1 MAFTLQELGCDIAAQ
16 GSWCPHKPTFT
27 TMRILTHWNPLRV
40 QELQNRVLHALQTS
54 PSQCENGQCKPSA
67 VADWVP
73 VVDVVED
80 EKEYL
85 IKAELPEV
93 SKDNVRVTVEKG
105 KLTLSG
111 ERKFEEESGKK
122 YHRVERS
129 YGSFARTFNLPEN
142 VDAECSAFI
151 WPRSSSPVRGRSR

>member
-1 MAFTLQELGCDIAAQ
+1 
-16 GSWCPHKPTFT
+16 
-27 TMRILTHWNPLRV
+27 MRILTHWNPLRDV
-40 QELQNRVLHALQTS
+40 QEFQNRVLHALNTAPQA
-54 PSQCENGQCKPSA
+54 ENGECKTA

-80 EKEYL
+80 EKEFL

-93 SKDNVRVTVEKG
+93 TKENVRVTVEKG

-111 ERKFEEESGKK
+111 ERKFEKEESGKK

-142 VDAECSAFI
+142 VDAEKVEADFKDGVLRI
-151 WPRSSSPVRGRSR
+151 HLAKVEKPGPREIEVKVD

>member
-1 MAFTLQELGCDIAAQ
+1 
-16 GSWCPHKPTFT
+16 
-27 TMRILTHWNPLRV
+27 MRILTHWNPLRDV
-40 QELQNRVLHALQTS
+40 QEFQNRLLHAINTS
-54 PSQCENGQCKPSA
+54 PQQCENGECKTA

-93 SKDNVRVTVEKG
+93 TKDNVRVTVEKG

-111 ERKFEEESGKK
+111 ERKFEKEEDGKK

-129 YGSFARTFNLPEN
+129 YGSFSRSFNLPEN
-142 VDAECSAFI
+142 VDAEKVEADFKDGVLRVHLAKVEKPG
-151 WPRSSSPVRGRSR
+151 PRQIEVKVD

>member
-1 MAFTLQELGCDIAAQ
+1 
-16 GSWCPHKPTFT
+16 
-27 TMRILTHWNPLRV
+27 MRILTHWNPLRV
-40 QELQNRVLHALQTS
+40 QELQNRVLHALQAS
-54 PSQCENGQCKPSA
+54 PAQCENGECKSSA

-111 ERKFEEESGKK
+111 ERKFEKEESGKK

-129 YGSFARTFNLPEN
+129 YGTFARSFNLPEN
-142 VDAECSAFI
+142 VDAEKVEADFKDGVLRVHLAKLEQPG
-151 WPRSSSPVRGRSR
+151 PRQIEVKAD

>member
-1 MAFTLQELGCDIAAQ
+1 
-16 GSWCPHKPTFT
+16 
-27 TMRILTHWNPLRV
+27 MRILTHWNPLRV

-54 PSQCENGQCKPSA
+54 PSQCENGQCRPSA
-67 VADWVP
+67 AADWVP

-93 SKDNVRVTVEKG
+93 SKENVRVTVEKG

-111 ERKFEEESGKK
+111 ERKFEKDENGKK

-129 YGSFARTFNLPEN
+129 YGSFSRTFNLPEN
-142 VDAECSAFI
+142 VDPEKVEADFKDGVLRVHLTKLEQPG
-151 WPRSSSPVRGRSR
+151 PRQIEVKAD